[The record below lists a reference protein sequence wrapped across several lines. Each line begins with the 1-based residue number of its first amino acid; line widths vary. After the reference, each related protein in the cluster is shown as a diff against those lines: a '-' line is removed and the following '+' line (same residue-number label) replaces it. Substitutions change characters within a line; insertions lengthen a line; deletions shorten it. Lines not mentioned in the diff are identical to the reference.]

1 MEDLLIKR
9 LSRPINGNRSA
20 VALDAK
26 AVFATSV
33 GLVRKENEDRAIV
46 ARFYSY
52 NLKSFVNCYV
62 LSDGMG
68 GMVNGGLAASITVAT
83 FLTKLEETIDSSNSI
98 ESAIKNATI
107 EAHKKV
113 CGELNYKGGATLS
126 AIISHTPG
134 ELYIVNIGDS
144 RIYQCTSSNEMLQIT
159 EDDDVKSFLQKFR
172 GIEVN
177 DLLAQRNGLTKF
189 IGMEGEL
196 HFEIELCRSTSDFF
210 IISDG
215 IGLIGKDNL
224 KGLYENR
231 TSESEFLQRC
241 IHLSNWLG
249 GKDNATGI
257 YVNLSEVESSTYME
271 DSTIDYVEMWD
282 FHGNLLFT
290 RKKVEKPT
298 VQEQE
303 QEQAPKEPLPEK
315 KAAKKQSRKKKTSSA
330 KLTINEEND
339 ETPSVQEPLFSFE
352 EGPSEDSDN
361 SQLTDPKE
369 TSTIKV
375 KTDKKD

>member
-9 LSRPINGNRSA
+9 LNRPINGNRSA

-52 NLKSFVNCYV
+52 NLKSFVHCYV

-83 FLTKLEETIDSSNSI
+83 FLTKLEETIDSSSSI
-98 ESAIKNATI
+98 ESAIRNATT

-144 RIYQCTSSNEMLQIT
+144 RIYQCSSSNAMLQIT
-159 EDDDVKSFLQKFR
+159 EDDDIKSFLQKYR

-177 DLLAQRNGLTKF
+177 DVLAQRNGLTKF
-189 IGMEGEL
+189 IGMEGDL
-196 HFEIELCRSTSDFF
+196 HFEIELCSSTSDFF

-224 KGLYENR
+224 EGLYENR

-257 YVNLSEVESSTYME
+257 YVSLSEIETSNYME
-271 DSTIDYVEMWD
+271 DSNINYVEMWD
-282 FHGNLLFT
+282 FHGNLLFP

-298 VQEQE
+298 EQE
-303 QEQAPKEPLPEK
+303 KAHKEPLPEK
-315 KAAKKQSRKKKTSSA
+315 KSAKKQSRKKKTSSA
-330 KLTINEEND
+330 KLIVDGEDVEI
-339 ETPSVQEPLFSFE
+339 ESVQEPLFSFE
-352 EGPSEDSDN
+352 EQPSEDSEN
-361 SQLTDPKE
+361 SQSTEPKE
-369 TSTIKV
+369 PSTTEI